1 MTEQQINAAR
11 YIKDNILPKLQE
23 TQRGLY
29 FDKNILISVNS
40 TSLYGGTSATLW
52 VSRDTRD
59 FSSETL
65 CCKDFPFYTGENEK
79 TLQRVLRGLGWFI
92 KNWQER
98 LG

>member
-23 TQRGLY
+23 TQRDLY
-29 FDKNILISVNS
+29 FDKNILISVDS
-40 TSLYGGTSATLW
+40 TSLYGGMSATLW

-59 FSSETL
+59 FTSETL
-65 CCKDFPFYTGENEK
+65 RCKTFQFYTDENEK